1 MASPSRN
8 RIGDILVKARVIDD
22 LQLRSAM
29 ATLDQWG
36 GRLSRVVADL
46 GLASEDIVTE
56 AICQGLGMQRVQ
68 LGNISRDASAL
79 ARVEVGLAEQKAV
92 FPVSLKDNGK
102 TLVLAMADPTDLA
115 TLDQVAARSR
125 ARVVPMVAGEREI
138 EHAILRH
145 YRNQEPVA
153 SSRFAPSRSQSAN
166 TPSTVDEEQQEED
179 EFKVVDMSGNT
190 VVKRIADI
198 VPPGS
203 PATAPAAPRAADK
216 PAPPVANGSSS
227 AADILDE
234 ILAGGVPASE
244 WTDEDLQ
251 RLQTLQQNQEK
262 SSKILRALLEL
273 LLEKGKLQ
281 QRELAAKMRL

>member
-68 LGNISRDASAL
+68 LGNISRDTGAL
-79 ARVEVGLAEQKAV
+79 ARVEVSMAEQKAV

-203 PATAPAAPRAADK
+203 PATAPAPRAPEK
-216 PAPPVANGSSS
+216 PAPPVASGSS

-234 ILAGGVPASE
+234 ILAGGAPSSE

>member
-46 GLASEDIVTE
+46 GLASEDVVTE

-68 LGNISRDASAL
+68 LGNISRDTGAL
-79 ARVEVGLAEQKAV
+79 ARVEVSMAEQKAV

-203 PATAPAAPRAADK
+203 PATAPAPRAAEK
-216 PAPPVANGSSS
+216 PAPPVASGSS

-234 ILAGGVPASE
+234 ILAGGAPASE